1 MDRLLAALAPAF
13 SAVYTVTPAT
23 PRAMQAQELARRAE
37 PLLPPGK
44 VRACADLSQ
53 ALDLALMQPQ
63 GAVICGSLYLAAE
76 ARPLLLARL
85 EKTADGLP

>member
-1 MDRLLAALAPAF
+1 MIQIPV
-13 SAVYTVTPAT
+13 SYTH
-23 PRAMQAQELARRAE
+23 L
-37 PLLPPGK
+37 
-44 VRACADLSQ
+44 LSQ